1 MVSQIQHWVES
12 GRSCL
17 VLIFKAEARPAG
29 WPDKRPLRVCSCN
42 FYTLLF
48 YMSPSSNST
57 PTNHRELEQAEEK
70 VVSFHFIYQSVEYQ
84 SMSPRS
90 MLLLFREYHDLQLH
104 DTMGTISIN

>member
-57 PTNHRELEQAEEK
+57 PTNHRELEQAEEE
-70 VVSFHFIYQSVEYQ
+70 VVSFHFSYHSVEYQ

-90 MLLLFREYHDLQLH
+90 TSF
-104 DTMGTISIN
+104 ISGVP